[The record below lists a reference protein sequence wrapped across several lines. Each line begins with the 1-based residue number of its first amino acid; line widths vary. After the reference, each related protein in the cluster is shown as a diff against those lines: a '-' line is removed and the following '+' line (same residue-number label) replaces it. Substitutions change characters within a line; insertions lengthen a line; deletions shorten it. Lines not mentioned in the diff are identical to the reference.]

1 MLDTRAALQR
11 KVISWWA
18 EQMPKELLRP
28 LKGNAKIILRF
39 LLKLRAKIEA
49 RKAKHDLA
57 IFVYS
62 TVE

>member
-1 MLDTRAALQR
+1 
-11 KVISWWA
+11 
-18 EQMPKELLRP
+18 MPKELLRP